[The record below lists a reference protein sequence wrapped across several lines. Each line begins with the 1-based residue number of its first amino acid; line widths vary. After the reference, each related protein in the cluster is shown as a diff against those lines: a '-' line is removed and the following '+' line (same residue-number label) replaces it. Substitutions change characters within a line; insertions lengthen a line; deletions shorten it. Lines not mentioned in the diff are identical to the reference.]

1 MGKIK
6 HPLPWFIG
14 LLTAGVVGI
23 GAIAYITIEMPSSR
37 SELEKRTVI
46 VQQQNLTLKIQASG
60 TVEPVQSVNISPKEP
75 GRLIQLFV
83 EQGQQVKKGQRL
95 AVMENTELQVQGIE
109 AQARVKQAIAN
120 LKQAQTDIPA
130 EIARLEA
137 DLRQSQASLF
147 QAQASLKESQNS
159 LPRQID
165 QAKAQVASAQSRFK
179 LATERAKRYQEL
191 LRQGAIAQDRFDE
204 TMNEYRSAEASLF
217 EAQQAFEQ
225 AKIVAQPQVD
235 RFGAAVAESQ
245 MLVQQKKI
253 AFEQKQRSAQDEID
267 RLKAEVEQAQAQ
279 LKLLEVKFV
288 DTIITAPFDGI
299 VTQRYTTVGAFVTPT
314 TSASSTASATSSS
327 ILALA
332 RGLKVI
338 AKVPEVDIGQLKPG
352 QLVEIVADAYPDE
365 VFRGQIVLIAPEAI
379 VENNVTSFEVQIAVD
394 KNGQEKLLSKMN
406 VDVTFLG
413 KPIQNAVVI
422 PTVAIVT
429 QEGETGVMVPD
440 ENNKPKFQPVIIGVT
455 LNNQTQVLQGLN
467 PGDRVFIDP
476 PEEKESN
483 R

>member
-14 LLTAGVVGI
+14 LMTAGVVGI
-23 GAIAYITIEMPSSR
+23 GAIAYITIESPNAQ
-37 SELEKRTVI
+37 SELDKRTVI

-75 GRLIQLFV
+75 GRLVQLFV

-95 AVMENTELQVQGIE
+95 AVMENTEIQVQGIE
-109 AQARVKQAIAN
+109 AQAKVKQAISN
-120 LKQAQTDIPA
+120 LKQSQTDIPA

-137 DLRQSQASLF
+137 DLRQAQASLF
-147 QAQASLKESQNS
+147 QAQASFKETQNS

-165 QAKAQVASAQSRFK
+165 QAKATVASAQSRFK
-179 LATERAKRYQEL
+179 LATERAKRYQDL
-191 LRQGAIAQDRFDE
+191 LQQGAITQDRFDE
-204 TMNEYRSAEASLF
+204 TMNEYRSAEANLF

-225 AKIVAQPQVD
+225 SKNVAQPQVD
-235 RFGAAVAESQ
+235 RFGAAVAEAQ
-245 MLVQQKKI
+245 MLVQQRKI
-253 AFEQKQRSAQDEID
+253 AFEQKKRSAQDQID

-299 VTQRYTTVGAFVTPT
+299 VTQRYTSVGAFVTPT

-332 RGLKVI
+332 RGLKII

-394 KNGQEKLLSKMN
+394 KNGQQKLLSKMN

-413 KPIQNAVVI
+413 KPIQNAVVV

-429 QEGETGVMVPD
+429 EKGATGVMVPD
-440 ENNKPKFQPVIIGVT
+440 ENKKPKFQPVIIGLT

-476 PEEKESN
+476 PEEKKN
-483 R
+483 NK